1 MFDLFL
7 FLTFL
12 WCKYLVNIFLLI
24 EWSGAASKRHR
35 RRKKII
41 GGNLDDS
48 NSENIQ
54 PGYTITNKTTTR
66 DQCNEE
72 GKTIA
77 GQIPTNTPRSMPLP
91 VIIQRHGGMVTIRNP
106 LYQRNDDAILTEN
119 NDSRNDGGD
128 DDDANPSGKRRRR
141 RRRVK
146 GGSKQADVEGELC

>member
-1 MFDLFL
+1 LVYYVNSYQFFYLF
-7 FLTFL
+7 T
-12 WCKYLVNIFLLI
+12 
-24 EWSGAASKRHR
+24 EWSGAASKRNR
-35 RRKKII
+35 RRKKIN
-41 GGNLDDS
+41 GCNLDNT

-54 PGYTITNKTTTR
+54 PGFTITNKSSTR
-66 DQCNEE
+66 DPSNEE

-106 LYQRNDDAILTEN
+106 LYQRNDDAILTET
-119 NDSRNDGGD
+119 NDPQVGGGD

-146 GGSKQADVEGELC
+146 GGSKQTDVEGELC